1 MPTLRPESA
10 YIFRITHVDNVAWM
24 LRHGMHCRSSA
35 TQDPNFVQ
43 IGNAELIEK
52 RTTHTVPI
60 PPGGSLSDY
69 VPFYFTP
76 WSIMLYN
83 IRTGYFGVPQLENR
97 DVVIIVSSL
106 YKLWRLRRQF
116 VFTNSH
122 AYGAETEFFS
132 DLNDLDK
139 IDWPLIRS
147 KNFKNDPEDPGKKG
161 RYQAEALVHRH
172 LPVEAFLGIA
182 CHDAEVQAR
191 LNGSAQQAKVNVS
204 IQALPNWYF

>member
-1 MPTLRPESA
+1 MR
-10 YIFRITHVDNVAWM
+10 
-24 LRHGMHCRSSA
+24 
-35 TQDPNFVQ
+35 

-60 PPGGSLSDY
+60 PPGGSLGDY

-83 IRTGYFGVPQLENR
+83 IKTGYNGVPRLDNR
-97 DVVIIVSSL
+97 EVVIMVSSL
-106 YKLWRLRRQF
+106 HRLSQLRRQF

-122 AYGAETEFFS
+122 AYGAEAEFFS
-132 DLNDLDK
+132 DLKDLDQ
-139 IDWPLIRS
+139 IDWALLRS

-172 LPVEAFLGIA
+172 LPVEALLGIA
-182 CHDAEVQAR
+182 CYDADVQAR
-191 LNGSAQQAKVNVS
+191 LNGFAQPAKVNVS